1 MKVLVTGGAG
11 YIGSHIVKKLLDQGH
26 EVSVFDNLEKGHKAA
41 VDKRAEFI
49 FGDLS
54 NKMKVSMLF
63 KHEIFDAVVH
73 MAAYSLVGESVE
85 QPGKYFANN
94 VVNSLNL
101 LDNMVKNNC
110 LKIVF
115 SSSAAVYG
123 SPVEIPITENH
134 PTRPANPYGE
144 SKLIFERIMAWYKK
158 IYGLQYT
165 SLRYFNAAGAD
176 RDLGEHHEPETH
188 LIPIIMKAALGQTP
202 EVKVFGTDYDNP
214 DGTCI
219 RDYIHVLDL
228 ADAHVLALKRSGIY
242 NLGSEKGYSV
252 RKVIEAAKKI
262 TGVDIKTQDSVRRL
276 GDPPVLVASSE
287 KIRKE
292 LGWEPKYDLKEILTS
307 SWNWHKANP
316 FGYKR

>member
-11 YIGSHIVKKLLDQGH
+11 YIGSHIVKKLLNQGH
-26 EVSVFDNLEKGHKAA
+26 EVVVFDNLEKGHKAA
-41 VDKRAEFI
+41 VDKRADFV

-54 NKMKVSMLF
+54 NKVKVSMMF

-73 MAAYSLVGESVE
+73 MAAHSLVGESVE

-101 LDNMVKNNC
+101 LDHMVKNNC

-123 SPVEIPITENH
+123 NPVETPITENS
-134 PTRPANPYGE
+134 PTRPTNPYGE
-144 SKLIFERIMAWYKK
+144 SKLMFERIMEWYKK
-158 IYGLQYT
+158 AYGLQYT

-176 RDLGEHHEPETH
+176 ESLGEHHEPETH
-188 LIPIIMKAALGQTP
+188 LIPIVMKAALGQIP
-202 EVKVFGTDYDNP
+202 EVKVFGTDYETP
-214 DGTCI
+214 DGTCV
-219 RDYIHVLDL
+219 RDYVHVSDL
-228 ADAHVLALKRSGIY
+228 ADAHVLALQRSGIY
-242 NLGSEKGYSV
+242 NLGSEKGCSV
-252 RKVIEAAKKI
+252 RKIIEAVKKI
-262 TGVDIKTQDSVRRL
+262 TGVEIKTQDSAKRP
-276 GDPPVLVASSE
+276 GDPPVLVASSG

-292 LGWEPKYDLKEILTS
+292 LGWEPKYDLRYILTS
-307 SWNWHKANP
+307 AWNWHKANP